1 MLGFKQADLTPAE
14 AAALADLTPQDR
26 DLVRRVL
33 EDHPL
38 LSLEEAVETLRYFG
52 GL

>member
-1 MLGFKQADLTPAE
+1 LLGFKQADFTPE
-14 AAALADLTPQDR
+14 VAALADLMPQDR
-26 DLVRRVL
+26 DLVQRVL

-38 LSLEEAVETLRYFG
+38 LSLEEAVEMLRYFG